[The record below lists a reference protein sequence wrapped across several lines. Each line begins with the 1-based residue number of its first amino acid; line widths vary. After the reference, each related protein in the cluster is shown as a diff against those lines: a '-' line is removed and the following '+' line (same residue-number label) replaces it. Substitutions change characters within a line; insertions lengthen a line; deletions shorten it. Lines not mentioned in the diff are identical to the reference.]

1 MLPLEAIA
9 ESARAQLVG
18 DPLVLQYSARR
29 GHPRFRDALASF
41 LSERYG
47 HPVTRREL
55 AVTGGTSLA
64 LSMVSQVFGDPSKP
78 VVCSDPTYFH
88 AAGIF
93 ETQRLELVGVPT
105 DDHGLDVDALAERLE
120 AGLRP
125 AFVYCIPSFHNPCGM
140 NLTPE
145 RARRLVGLAE
155 RYDFLVVADEPYPML
170 HFGEPPPCMM
180 AFDEGRGRVLALGT
194 MSKILAPGLRLGWV
208 HAAPPLVDRLM
219 DHGALRSGG
228 CINPVITHLVHGT
241 LESGFL
247 VEHIAGLRATLA
259 RRARAMIDTLNGELE
274 LELPMPG
281 GGYFVWFDLG
291 ADWDTELLLSRCRA
305 QHGVAFTP
313 GVRCAVTRELAS
325 YLRLSFAYYEVPQIE
340 RGVRS
345 LAAAI
350 RQGPPA

>member
-241 LESGFL
+241 LES
-247 VEHIAGLRATLA
+247 APRLRAAPGPWSTRSMA
-259 RRARAMIDTLNGELE
+259 SSSSSCRCRVAAISCGSISAPTGTPSCFCPAAARSMAWHSRRA
-274 LELPMPG
+274 
-281 GGYFVWFDLG
+281 
-291 ADWDTELLLSRCRA
+291 
-305 QHGVAFTP
+305 
-313 GVRCAVTRELAS
+313 CAA
-325 YLRLSFAYYEVPQIE
+325 P
-340 RGVRS
+340 
-345 LAAAI
+345 
-350 RQGPPA
+350 